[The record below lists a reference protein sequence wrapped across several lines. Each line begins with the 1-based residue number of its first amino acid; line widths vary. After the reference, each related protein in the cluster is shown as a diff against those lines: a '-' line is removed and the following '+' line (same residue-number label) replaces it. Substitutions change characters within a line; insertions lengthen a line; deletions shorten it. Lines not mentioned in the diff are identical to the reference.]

1 MPKTYHRLTPRLA
14 PALLSIV
21 IPVYNEEAMIPILRN
36 ALDHF
41 MSDFPIPLEVVL
53 VNDGSSDE
61 SINLLM
67 RWSETDR
74 RIKVISLARNFG
86 HQIAATAGFDF
97 ACGDAVVIMDADLQD
112 PLETLHPMVS
122 KYMEGYDVVYG
133 RRVER
138 QGESPFKRL
147 SAFLFY
153 RLMSFLIHP
162 DLPRDVGDFRLVSRK
177 CVNALN
183 SMRETHR
190 FLRGMI
196 TWVGFPQ
203 TEVAYVRKA
212 RAAGVTKY
220 PLSKMLRLAWTAAIS
235 FSPLPLR
242 VSFYMGL
249 LLFLLAA
256 TQACN
261 ALIQMALGYPLV
273 RGWTSI
279 IFVNC
284 LVGGGVL
291 VGIGVLGEY
300 VGQILEEVKRRP
312 LYVVATEAN
321 TAAIPEQPDSIHR
334 VELERLREAVAINE
348 TSRVNR

>member
-1 MPKTYHRLTPRLA
+1 MPRTYHRLVPRRA

-21 IPVYNEEAMIPILRN
+21 IPVYNEEAMIPILRG
-36 ALDHF
+36 AITRF
-41 MSDFPIPLEVVL
+41 MSDFQVGIEVVL

-67 RWSETDR
+67 QWAEADR

-86 HQIAATAGFDF
+86 HQIAATAGLDF
-97 ACGDAVVIMDADLQD
+97 ARGDAVVIMDADLQD
-112 PLETLHPMVS
+112 PLETIHGMVS

-133 RRVER
+133 RRIER
-138 QGESPFKRL
+138 QGEGIFKRFT
-147 SAFLFY
+147 AFLFY
-153 RLMSFLIHP
+153 RLMGVLIHP
-162 DLPRDVGDFRLVSRK
+162 DLPRDVGDFRLVSRQ
-177 CVNALN
+177 CLTALN

-203 TEVAYVRKA
+203 TEVCYVRKA

-220 PLSKMLRLAWTAAIS
+220 PVSKMIRLAWTAAVS

-242 VSFYMGL
+242 ISFYMGL
-249 LLFLLAA
+249 LLFLAGA
-256 TQACN
+256 TQAAN
-261 ALIQMALGYPLV
+261 AMIRAALGLYLV
-273 RGWTSI
+273 PGWASLVV
-279 IFVNC
+279 VNC

-291 VGIGVLGEY
+291 ISIGVLGEY

-312 LYVVATEAN
+312 LYVVAASAN
-321 TAAIPEQPDSIHR
+321 ASPIQEQPESVHR
-334 VELERLREAVAINE
+334 VELERLSEV
-348 TSRVNR
+348 SK